1 MNNSISIIGGADGP
15 TSIFLGG
22 SLGIS
27 WLNIFGLIL
36 VVLLLVPNII
46 YAVKEK
52 NQENKC
58 TNKLMNLVE
67 QIGRYASMF
76 LMVFNIGLAEVGF
89 SSVGAFIVY
98 MLGNILLMISY
109 WTIWVLYFKKKAYW
123 KQNTDSPYT
132 QMYTREEKISRLNTD
147 IAPYEHF
154 VMAGSMSSFHYAF
167 DDMFKMMVFLY
178 VEPDIRIQRVH
189 KRAIERFGRRVL
201 EGGDMYES
209 HMKFLKDNR
218 SYEED
223 GSPNMREQKEWMT
236 NMSCVK
242 IELDG
247 ATDLES
253 NADIIVNNW
262 SGIVE

>member
-1 MNNSISIIGGADGP
+1 MSSGIIIIGPSGRGKI
-15 TSIFLGG
+15 TLGKIAAQK
-22 SLGIS
+22 LGY
-27 WLNIFGLIL
+27 
-36 VVLLLVPNII
+36 P
-46 YAVKEK
+46 
-52 NQENKC
+52 
-58 TNKLMNLVE
+58 
-67 QIGRYASMF
+67 
-76 LMVFNIGLAEVGF
+76 
-89 SSVGAFIVY
+89 
-98 MLGNILLMISY
+98 
-109 WTIWVLYFKKKAYW
+109 YFDVDDYIW

-132 QMYTREEKISRLNTD
+132 QMYTRDEKISRLSND

-167 DDMFKMMVFLY
+167 DEMFEMMVLLY
-178 VEPDIRIQRVH
+178 VSPDIRIERVH
-189 KRAIERFGRRVL
+189 KRAIERFGERVL
-201 EGGDMYES
+201 EGGDMYEA
-209 HMKFLKDNR
+209 HMRFLNDNR
-218 SYEED
+218 RYEED

>member
-89 SSVGAFIVY
+89 FICWSLY
-98 MLGNILLMISY
+98 CLYAWQHIINDFLLDYLGVIFQKESLLE
-109 WTIWVLYFKKKAYW
+109 
-123 KQNTDSPYT
+123 TDSIGSYSDLYIFAKWYNNAT
-132 QMYTREEKISRLNTD
+132 L
-147 IAPYEHF
+147 F
-154 VMAGSMSSFHYAF
+154 VDYICGYFW
-167 DDMFKMMVFLY
+167 
-178 VEPDIRIQRVH
+178 
-189 KRAIERFGRRVL
+189 
-201 EGGDMYES
+201 
-209 HMKFLKDNR
+209 NR
-218 SYEED
+218 TFICY
-223 GSPNMREQKEWMT
+223 
-236 NMSCVK
+236 
-242 IELDG
+242 
-247 ATDLES
+247 
-253 NADIIVNNW
+253 
-262 SGIVE
+262 

>member
-1 MNNSISIIGGADGP
+1 MSTGIMIIGPSGSGK
-15 TSIFLGG
+15 TTLGKIVAQK
-22 SLGIS
+22 LG
-27 WLNIFGLIL
+27 
-36 VVLLLVPNII
+36 
-46 YAVKEK
+46 Y
-52 NQENKC
+52 
-58 TNKLMNLVE
+58 
-67 QIGRYASMF
+67 
-76 LMVFNIGLAEVGF
+76 
-89 SSVGAFIVY
+89 
-98 MLGNILLMISY
+98 
-109 WTIWVLYFKKKAYW
+109 LYFDVDDYIW

-167 DDMFKMMVFLY
+167 DDMFKMMVFLC

-189 KRAIERFGRRVL
+189 KRAIERFGRIVL